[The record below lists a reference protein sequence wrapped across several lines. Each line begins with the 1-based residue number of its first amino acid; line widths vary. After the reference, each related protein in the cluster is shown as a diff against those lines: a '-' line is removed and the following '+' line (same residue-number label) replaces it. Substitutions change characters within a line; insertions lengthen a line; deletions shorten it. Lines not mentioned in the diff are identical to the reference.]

1 MNFEENIATYFGS
14 TQYPQ
19 WSVMGILQ
27 YLAEYMDYTSNSKEE
42 ISKVLAKHLL
52 HISVGINFKKS
63 AKNKAKKLYAA
74 LDTTLSRAEIIQFFD
89 EQDVRFYKKLYKIN
103 VEKSVIKDKIF
114 VVKAESTRFFGK
126 SEPVIESNNHP
137 TVPEELNLQ
146 VLEKDND
153 IVLDDN
159 SDEFEDDD

>member
-27 YLAEYMDYTSNSKEE
+27 YLAEYMDYTSDSKEE

-89 EQDVRFYKKLYKIN
+89 EQDVRFYK
-103 VEKSVIKDKIF
+103 VSHV
-114 VVKAESTRFFGK
+114 
-126 SEPVIESNNHP
+126 
-137 TVPEELNLQ
+137 NLQ
-146 VLEKDND
+146 MCSKIKMLTCMLYHRNFTRSMLKRV
-153 IVLDDN
+153 
-159 SDEFEDDD
+159 